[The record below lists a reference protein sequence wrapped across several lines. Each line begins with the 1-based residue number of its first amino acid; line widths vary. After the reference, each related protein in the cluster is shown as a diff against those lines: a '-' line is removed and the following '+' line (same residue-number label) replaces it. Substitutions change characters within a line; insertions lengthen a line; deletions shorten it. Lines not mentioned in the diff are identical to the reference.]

1 METETINQIRQTI
14 EALRVQHNN
23 VHGSREQQWIQDHLT
38 DAGLQKVVRKL
49 SIVAFH
55 TLSALETGEKTGI
68 EIAEEITVTRGGV
81 TRAAKKLRQY
91 DLVNAVKHADDQK
104 KIYYSLTEDG
114 RKLALVHDQL
124 HETIKQEL
132 VDTLTTKYSKNDLRV
147 VARFLN
153 DFYRLEQ
160 HI

>member
-1 METETINQIRQTI
+1 MATETINQIQQTI
-14 EALRVQHNN
+14 EALRIQHNN
-23 VHGSREQQWIQDHLT
+23 VHGSREQRWIQDHLT
-38 DAGLQKVVRKL
+38 DAGLQKIVRNL

-55 TLSALETGEKTGI
+55 TLSVLETGEKTGI
-68 EIAEEITVTRGGV
+68 EIAEEIAVTRGGV

-91 DLVNAVKHADDQK
+91 GLVNAVKHADDQK

-132 VDTLTTKYSKNDLRV
+132 VDTLTTKYSKNDLQV

-160 HI
+160 HF